1 MKHFFSL
8 RDLFPS
14 YLHLNEAYLRCLLFN
29 VTALFSSNIWRWGL
43 VFFLCF
49 SILYLHL
56 SGVLDP
62 CYDKKFGVYVC
73 VKKVYTLCSNG
84 DFSLNRPYTITYTHT
99 HSTTIDTLPHL
110 ISVQTSPHT
119 LVLALRV
126 CSVIHLSVYSSTC
139 AWMCESMNVAPLL
152 SLSGLRQS
160 SSN

>member
-1 MKHFFSL
+1 MRHIWDVYFL
-8 RDLFPS
+8 ML
-14 YLHLNEAYLRCLLFN
+14 LHCFLLTSGGEA
-29 VTALFSSNIWRWGL
+29 
-43 VFFLCF
+43 LCF
-49 SILYLHL
+49 SLLLNLVFAFVWRIRPLLWW
-56 SGVLDP
+56 
-62 CYDKKFGVYVC
+62 KFGVYVC

-160 SSN
+160 SSD